1 MKINTKMLL
10 LLAGTTSLIG
20 CSKKEEARQM
30 PKPTLDV
37 VETIVKDVTGY
48 QSFPAIIE
56 GKVNNDVRAKIQGYI
71 KEVLVHEG
79 QTVSKGQ
86 VLFRLETNALNENAA
101 AAKAGVSA
109 AQSAVNVAQVEVNKL
124 TPLVDKKII
133 GAVQLETAKANLAS
147 AKSML
152 AQAQANY
159 QSVNANIDYGVVRSP
174 VSGVVGS
181 LPFKTG
187 SLVGPNDPQ
196 PLTTVSD
203 ISTVYAYF
211 SMNEKEYFK
220 FLNDTPGQTLDAKIK
235 NIQEIELQLADGSIY
250 PQKGKIETV
259 SGQIDTATGT
269 VQFRVA
275 FPNPNKILSNG
286 NSGSIR
292 LPRSYSQVLVIPE
305 VASYEQ
311 QGKINVFKVR
321 NDTAVST
328 VVNVIDRVDNMIV
341 VAQDDKEGIKEGD
354 VIIVNGVGTLRDRTA
369 IQPKKVDFEET
380 VNAIKPIF

>member
-1 MKINTKMLL
+1 MKINSKSLL
-10 LLAGTTSLIG
+10 LLIGATSIVA
-20 CSKKEEARQM
+20 CSKKEEVKET

-37 VETIVKDVTGY
+37 VETVIKDVTGY

-56 GKVNNDVRAKIQGYI
+56 GKINNDVRAKIQGYI

-86 VLFRLETNALNENAA
+86 ILFRLETNALNENAA
-101 AAKAGVSA
+101 AAKAGIASA
-109 AQSAVNVAQVEVNKL
+109 QASVNVAQVEINKL
-124 TPLVDKKII
+124 TPLVEKKII
-133 GAVQLETAKANLAS
+133 SNVQLETAKANLAS

-159 QSVNANIDYGVVRSP
+159 QSINANIDYGVVRSP
-174 VSGVVGS
+174 VNGVVGN
-181 LPFKTG
+181 LPFKVG

-203 ISTVYAYF
+203 VSTVYANF

-220 FLNDTPGQTLDAKIK
+220 FLNDTPGQNLDQKIK
-235 NIQEIELQLADGSIY
+235 NVPAIELQLADGNIY
-250 PQKGKIETV
+250 TVKGKIETA
-259 SGQIDTATGT
+259 SGQVDQATGT

-275 FPNPNKILSNG
+275 FPNPNRILSNG

-292 LPRSYSQVLVIPE
+292 LPKTYTQVLVIPE

-311 QGKINVFKVR
+311 QGKVNVYKVR
-321 NDTAVST
+321 NDTAIST
-328 VVNVIDRVDNMIV
+328 VVNVIDRVDNMIIV
-341 VAQDDKEGIKEGD
+341 NDGVKEGE
-354 VIIVNGVGTLRDRTA
+354 VIVVSGIGTLRDKTA
-369 IQPKKVDFEET
+369 IQPKKVAFDSIA
-380 VNAIKPIF
+380 NAIKPIF